1 MTQVVASSG
10 WTGLPDDTFAD
21 LGEAERQGN
30 VTFEASTGWLKRE
43 RLIMITIAILAGIIG
58 AWLILSRPLPWLP
71 LSWLEITAAATTFL
85 WAAAFA
91 RFLSRRIAEARLTA
105 PLHFSRNHLGIGET
119 AQKVAFAAIDRVRP
133 APIAN
138 PIEIFFQLYPGHL
151 WRRSPLDTVR
161 LEMTD
166 GRGPID
172 LDLNVLRGD
181 PARIARILEARIA
194 FAKKS
199 AS

>member
-1 MTQVVASSG
+1 MTQVAASG
-10 WTGLPDDTFAD
+10 AWTGLPDETFAD
-21 LGEAERQGN
+21 LSEAERQGN

-43 RLIMITIAILAGIIG
+43 RLIMVAIAVLAGVMAG
-58 AWLILSRPLPWLP
+58 GLVLSSPPLR
-71 LSWLEITAAATTFL
+71 WLEVTAAATIFL

-91 RFLSRRIAEARLTA
+91 GFLSRRIARAGLTA
-105 PLHFSRNHLGIGET
+105 PLHFSRNHLGIGEI
-119 AQKVAFAAIDRVRP
+119 AQKVAFAAIDRMRP
-133 APIAN
+133 APITK
-138 PIEIFFQLYPGHL
+138 PLEVFFQLYPAYL
-151 WRRSPLDTVR
+151 WRRSPRHTVR

-166 GRGPID
+166 GRGPTD

-181 PARIARILEARIA
+181 PTRIARILEARIA